1 MAHIKECENK
11 KKMAK
16 KDETNASNEVV
27 ICEVKEKGERAL
39 SINNYGFWWGKNVTP
54 EQLVEKCDAK
64 ITECE
69 HWLSNLKEMK
79 AKQEDAIKAKR
90 ESELKE
96 LIKTISKENLKELF
110 KDMTDE
116 EFLALKS

>member
-1 MAHIKECENK
+1 
-11 KKMAK
+11 MAK
-16 KDETNASNEVV
+16 KNESNVSNDAI

-39 SINNYGFWWGKNVTP
+39 SIDKYGFWWGKSTTP
-54 EQLVEKCDAK
+54 EQLVEKCEAQ

-69 HWLSNLKEMK
+69 RWLSNLKEMK
-79 AKQEDAIKAKR
+79 AKQDDAIKAKR

-96 LIKTISKENLKELF
+96 LIKTISKEELKELF